1 MEYLAASFFSDRI
14 SGDGPFSRRCVDA
27 LSAHLRSERVL
38 LTPSCTSALEMSAL
52 FSGVGP
58 GDEVIVPS
66 FTFVSSANA
75 FLLFGATPMFAD
87 IDPVRFNVT
96 PESIFRALT
105 PRTKA
110 VVVVHYGGISCDML
124 RIRRLCDE
132 HGLILIEDCAHA
144 LFASSCGR
152 PLGTYG
158 DLATFSFHETKN
170 VTCGEGG
177 ALLVN
182 REDWWDRALI
192 VREKGTDR
200 TRFML
205 GEVDKYT
212 WVDRGSS
219 YLLADPLAAIVLAQL
234 EFVDVIQARRKQ
246 AWLRY
251 AAELPRW
258 AKSVGAQLPTEADDG
273 DVSPYH
279 LFPMLL
285 ADNDMRD
292 RFLAHCKEPR
302 RHVGVPLPA
311 ACTSR
316 GSAASSTP
324 TPTARSRSTSRAASP
339 GFRSSPTSRPKRSS
353 GSSMSSP
360 RSRGEAMTT
369 SCASVSVV
377 VPVYN
382 NEASLDELVQR
393 LVDRARAAPR
403 SLRDRPRR
411 RRQRRRLVEDHHPQ
425 RATPTIASSGSTSP
439 GTSANSRRPGPA
451 STAPR
456 ATSPC

>member
-1 MEYLAASFFSDRI
+1 MSPSPDAVLPFNRATRAPRQVEYLAASFFSDRI

-52 FSGVGP
+52 LSGVGP

-75 FLLFGATPMFAD
+75 FLLFGATPVFAD
-87 IDPVRFNVT
+87 IDPVRFNIT
-96 PESIFRALT
+96 PESIFAALT

-110 VVVVHYGGISCDML
+110 VVVVHYGGVSCDMV
-124 RIRRLCDE
+124 RIRQLCDE

-152 PLGTYG
+152 PLGTHG

-234 EFVDVIQARRKQ
+234 EFVDVIQARRKD

-251 AAELPRW
+251 AAELQRW
-258 AKSVGAQLPTEADDG
+258 AKLVDAQLPTEVIDG
-273 DVSPYH
+273 DISPYH
-279 LFPMLL
+279 LYPVLL
-285 ADNDMRD
+285 ADNDARD
-292 RFLAHCKEPR
+292 RFLAHCKSNGVTSVFHYLPLHESR
-302 RHVGVPLPA
+302 VGRELDPDADCP
-311 ACTSR
+311 
-316 GSAASSTP
+316 
-324 TPTARSRSTSRAASP
+324 
-339 GFRSSPTSRPKRSS
+339 
-353 GSSMSSP
+353 
-360 RSRGEAMTT
+360 
-369 SCASVSVV
+369 VSVDVSGRLARLPLFSDITPDEVERVIDV
-377 VPVYN
+377 V
-382 NEASLDELVQR
+382 ASF
-393 LVDRARAAPR
+393 A
-403 SLRDRPRR
+403 
-411 RRQRRRLVEDHHPQ
+411 
-425 RATPTIASSGSTSP
+425 G
-439 GTSANSRRPGPA
+439 
-451 STAPR
+451 
-456 ATSPC
+456 

>member
-1 MEYLAASFFSDRI
+1 MSPSSDTVLPFNRATRAPRQVEYLAASFFSDRI

-52 FSGVGP
+52 LSGVGP

-75 FLLFGATPMFAD
+75 FLLFGATPVFAD

-96 PESIFRALT
+96 PESIFAALT

-110 VVVVHYGGISCDML
+110 VVIVHYGGISCDMP

-132 HGLILIEDCAHA
+132 NGLILIEDCAHA

-152 PLGTYG
+152 PLGTHG

-234 EFVDVIQARRKQ
+234 EFVDVIQARRKD

-251 AAELPRW
+251 AAELQRW
-258 AKSVGAQLPTEADDG
+258 AKLVDAQLPTEAEDG

-279 LFPMLL
+279 LYPVLL

-292 RFLAHCKEPR
+292 RFLAHCKAEGVTSVFHYLPLHESR
-302 RHVGVPLPA
+302 VGRELDPDADCPVTVDVSGRLARLPLFSDITPEEVERVIDTV
-311 ACTSR
+311 TSFA
-316 GSAASSTP
+316 G
-324 TPTARSRSTSRAASP
+324 
-339 GFRSSPTSRPKRSS
+339 
-353 GSSMSSP
+353 
-360 RSRGEAMTT
+360 
-369 SCASVSVV
+369 
-377 VPVYN
+377 
-382 NEASLDELVQR
+382 
-393 LVDRARAAPR
+393 
-403 SLRDRPRR
+403 
-411 RRQRRRLVEDHHPQ
+411 
-425 RATPTIASSGSTSP
+425 
-439 GTSANSRRPGPA
+439 
-451 STAPR
+451 
-456 ATSPC
+456 

>member
-1 MEYLAASFFSDRI
+1 MAPSSELVLPFNRATRAPRQVEYLAASFFSDRI

-52 FSGVGP
+52 LSGVGP

-75 FLLFGATPMFAD
+75 FLLFGATPVFAD

-96 PESIFRALT
+96 PESIFAALS

-110 VVVVHYGGISCDML
+110 VVIVHYGGVSCDMP

-152 PLGTYG
+152 PLGTHG

-234 EFVDVIQARRKQ
+234 EYVDVIQARRKD

-251 AAELPRW
+251 AAELQRW
-258 AKSVGAQLPTEADDG
+258 AKLVDAQLPTEADDG

-279 LFPMLL
+279 LYPVLL
-285 ADNDMRD
+285 ADNAMRD
-292 RFLAHCKEPR
+292 RFLAHCKAEGVTSVFHYLPLHESR
-302 RHVGVPLPA
+302 VGRELDPDADCPVTVDVSGRLARLPLFSDITPEEVERVIDTV
-311 ACTSR
+311 TSFA
-316 GSAASSTP
+316 G
-324 TPTARSRSTSRAASP
+324 
-339 GFRSSPTSRPKRSS
+339 
-353 GSSMSSP
+353 
-360 RSRGEAMTT
+360 
-369 SCASVSVV
+369 
-377 VPVYN
+377 
-382 NEASLDELVQR
+382 
-393 LVDRARAAPR
+393 
-403 SLRDRPRR
+403 
-411 RRQRRRLVEDHHPQ
+411 
-425 RATPTIASSGSTSP
+425 
-439 GTSANSRRPGPA
+439 
-451 STAPR
+451 
-456 ATSPC
+456 

>member
-1 MEYLAASFFSDRI
+1 MSPSTDVVLPFNRATRAPRQVEYLAASFFSDRI

-52 FSGVGP
+52 LAGVGP

-75 FLLFGATPMFAD
+75 FLLFGATPVFAD

-96 PESIFRALT
+96 PESIFNALS

-110 VVVVHYGGISCDML
+110 VVIVHYGGVSCDMV
-124 RIRRLCDE
+124 RIRQLCDE

-152 PLGTYG
+152 PLGTHG

-200 TRFML
+200 TKFMH

-234 EFVDVIQARRKQ
+234 EFVDVIQARRKEG
-246 AWLRY
+246 WLRY
-251 AAELPRW
+251 AAELQRW
-258 AKSVGAQLPTEADDG
+258 AKLVDAQLPTEADDG

-279 LFPMLL
+279 LYPVLL
-285 ADNDMRD
+285 ADNDARD
-292 RFLAHCKEPR
+292 RFLAHCKAQGVTSVFHYLPLHESR
-302 RHVGVPLPA
+302 VGRELDPDADCPVTVDVSGRLARLPLFSDITPEEVERVIDVV
-311 ACTSR
+311 TSFA
-316 GSAASSTP
+316 G
-324 TPTARSRSTSRAASP
+324 
-339 GFRSSPTSRPKRSS
+339 
-353 GSSMSSP
+353 
-360 RSRGEAMTT
+360 
-369 SCASVSVV
+369 
-377 VPVYN
+377 
-382 NEASLDELVQR
+382 
-393 LVDRARAAPR
+393 
-403 SLRDRPRR
+403 
-411 RRQRRRLVEDHHPQ
+411 
-425 RATPTIASSGSTSP
+425 
-439 GTSANSRRPGPA
+439 
-451 STAPR
+451 
-456 ATSPC
+456 

>member
-1 MEYLAASFFSDRI
+1 MSPSSDTVLPFNRATRAPRQVEYLAASFFSDRI
-14 SGDGPFSRRCVDA
+14 SGDGPFSHRCVDA

-52 FSGVGP
+52 LSGVGP

-75 FLLFGATPMFAD
+75 FLLFGATPVFAD

-96 PESIFRALT
+96 PESIFAALT

-110 VVVVHYGGISCDML
+110 VVIVHYGGISCDMP
-124 RIRRLCDE
+124 RIRQLCDE

-152 PLGTYG
+152 PLGTHG

-234 EFVDVIQARRKQ
+234 EFVDVIQARRKD

-258 AKSVGAQLPTEADDG
+258 AKLGRRAAADRSRRRRRLA
-273 DVSPYH
+273 VSP
-279 LFPMLL
+279 LPR
-285 ADNDMRD
+285 A
-292 RFLAHCKEPR
+292 PR
-302 RHVGVPLPA
+302 RQRHARPLPRA
-311 ACTSR
+311 LQGRTASPRCSTTCRCTNR
-316 GSAASSTP
+316 GSAASSIP
-324 TPTARSRSTSRAASP
+324 TPTARSRSTCQAAWP
-339 GFRSSPTSRPKRSS
+339 GFRSSPTSRPRRSS
-353 GSSMSSP
+353 GSS
-360 RSRGEAMTT
+360 T
-369 SCASVSVV
+369 S
-377 VPVYN
+377 
-382 NEASLDELVQR
+382 
-393 LVDRARAAPR
+393 
-403 SLRDRPRR
+403 
-411 RRQRRRLVEDHHPQ
+411 
-425 RATPTIASSGSTSP
+425 
-439 GTSANSRRPGPA
+439 
-451 STAPR
+451 
-456 ATSPC
+456 

>member
-1 MEYLAASFFSDRI
+1 MSPSSDIVLPFNRATRAPRQVEYLAASFFSDRI

-52 FSGVGP
+52 LSGVGP

-75 FLLFGATPMFAD
+75 FLLFGATPVFAD

-96 PESIFRALT
+96 PESIFAALT

-110 VVVVHYGGISCDML
+110 VVIVHYGGISCDMP

-132 HGLILIEDCAHA
+132 NGLILIEDCAHA

-152 PLGTYG
+152 PLGTHG

-234 EFVDVIQARRKQ
+234 EYVDVIQARRKD

-251 AAELPRW
+251 AAELQRW
-258 AKSVGAQLPTEADDG
+258 AKLVDAQLPTEAEDG

-279 LFPMLL
+279 LYPVLL

-292 RFLAHCKEPR
+292 RFLAHCKAEGVTSVFHYLPLHESR
-302 RHVGVPLPA
+302 VGRELDPDADCPVTVDVSGRLARLPLFSDIMPEEVERVIDTV
-311 ACTSR
+311 TSFA
-316 GSAASSTP
+316 G
-324 TPTARSRSTSRAASP
+324 
-339 GFRSSPTSRPKRSS
+339 
-353 GSSMSSP
+353 
-360 RSRGEAMTT
+360 
-369 SCASVSVV
+369 
-377 VPVYN
+377 
-382 NEASLDELVQR
+382 
-393 LVDRARAAPR
+393 
-403 SLRDRPRR
+403 
-411 RRQRRRLVEDHHPQ
+411 
-425 RATPTIASSGSTSP
+425 
-439 GTSANSRRPGPA
+439 
-451 STAPR
+451 
-456 ATSPC
+456 

>member
-1 MEYLAASFFSDRI
+1 MPPSSDIVLPFNRATRAPRQVEYLAASFFSDRI

-27 LSAHLRSERVL
+27 LSTHLRSERVL

-52 FSGVGP
+52 LSGVGP

-75 FLLFGATPMFAD
+75 FLLFGATPVFAD

-96 PESIFRALT
+96 PESIFAALS

-110 VVVVHYGGISCDML
+110 VVIVHYGGVSCDMP

-152 PLGTYG
+152 PLGTHG

-234 EFVDVIQARRKQ
+234 EFVDVIQARRKD

-251 AAELPRW
+251 AGELQRW
-258 AKSVGAQLPTEADDG
+258 AKLVDAQLPTEADDG

-279 LFPMLL
+279 LYPVLL

-292 RFLAHCKEPR
+292 RFLAHCKAEGVTSVFHYLPLHESR
-302 RHVGVPLPA
+302 VGRELDPDADCPVTVDVSGRLARLPLFSDITPEEVERVIDTV
-311 ACTSR
+311 TSFA
-316 GSAASSTP
+316 G
-324 TPTARSRSTSRAASP
+324 
-339 GFRSSPTSRPKRSS
+339 
-353 GSSMSSP
+353 
-360 RSRGEAMTT
+360 
-369 SCASVSVV
+369 
-377 VPVYN
+377 
-382 NEASLDELVQR
+382 
-393 LVDRARAAPR
+393 
-403 SLRDRPRR
+403 
-411 RRQRRRLVEDHHPQ
+411 
-425 RATPTIASSGSTSP
+425 
-439 GTSANSRRPGPA
+439 
-451 STAPR
+451 
-456 ATSPC
+456 

>member
-1 MEYLAASFFSDRI
+1 MSLTSEAVLPFNRATRAPRQVEYLAASFFSDRI
-14 SGDGPFSRRCVDA
+14 SGDGPFSHRCVEA
-27 LSAHLRSERVL
+27 LGGHLDSERVL

-52 FSGVGP
+52 LSGVGP

-75 FLLFGATPMFAD
+75 FLLFGATPVFAD
-87 IDPVRFNVT
+87 IDPFRFNVT
-96 PESIFRALT
+96 PESIADAIT
-105 PRTKA
+105 ARTKA
-110 VVVVHYGGISCDML
+110 VVVVHYGGISCDMT

-152 PLGTYG
+152 PLGTHG

-182 REDWWDRALI
+182 RDEWWDRALI

-205 GEVDKYT
+205 GQVDKYT

-234 EFVDVIQARRKQ
+234 EFVDVIQARRKE

-251 AAELPRW
+251 ATELPSW
-258 AKSVGAQLPTEADDG
+258 ATRVGAQLPTEVTRH

-279 LFPMLL
+279 LFPVLL
-285 ADNDMRD
+285 ADNASRD
-292 RFLAHCKEPR
+292 AFLEHCR
-302 RHVGVPLPA
+302 SYGVTSVFHYLPLHE
-311 ACTSR
+311 SR
-316 GSAASSTP
+316 IGRQLAPDAQCPVTVDVSGRL
-324 TPTARSRSTSRAASP
+324 ARLPLFSDITRA
-339 GFRSSPTSRPKRSS
+339 
-353 GSSMSSP
+353 
-360 RSRGEAMTT
+360 E
-369 SCASVSVV
+369 
-377 VPVYN
+377 
-382 NEASLDELVQR
+382 
-393 LVDRARAAPR
+393 VDRVI
-403 SLRDRPRR
+403 D
-411 RRQRRRLVEDHHPQ
+411 VV
-425 RATPTIASSGSTSP
+425 TKFP
-439 GTSANSRRPGPA
+439 GLS
-451 STAPR
+451 
-456 ATSPC
+456 

>member
-1 MEYLAASFFSDRI
+1 MSPSADAVLPFNRATRAPRQIEYLAASFFSDRI

-52 FSGVGP
+52 LSGVGP

-75 FLLFGATPMFAD
+75 FLLFGATPVFAD

-96 PESIFRALT
+96 PESIFAGDSRPARR
-105 PRTKA
+105 PSS
-110 VVVVHYGGISCDML
+110 SCTTAASAATCPASSQ
-124 RIRRLCDE
+124 LCDE

-152 PLGTYG
+152 PLGTHG

-234 EFVDVIQARRKQ
+234 EFVDVIQARRKD

-251 AAELPRW
+251 AAELRGW
-258 AKSVGAQLPTEADDG
+258 AKPVGAQLPDRRRRRRRLA
-273 DVSPYH
+273 VSP
-279 LFPMLL
+279 LPD
-285 ADNDMRD
+285 A
-292 RFLAHCKEPR
+292 PR
-302 RHVGVPLPA
+302 RQRHARPLPRA
-311 ACTSR
+311 LQGTKASRRCSTTSRCTSR

-324 TPTARSRSTSRAASP
+324 TPTARSRSTCRAAWP
-339 GFRSSPTSRPKRSS
+339 GFRSSPTSRPRRSS
-353 GSSMSSP
+353 G
-360 RSRGEAMTT
+360 
-369 SCASVSVV
+369 
-377 VPVYN
+377 
-382 NEASLDELVQR
+382 
-393 LVDRARAAPR
+393 
-403 SLRDRPRR
+403 
-411 RRQRRRLVEDHHPQ
+411 
-425 RATPTIASSGSTSP
+425 
-439 GTSANSRRPGPA
+439 
-451 STAPR
+451 
-456 ATSPC
+456 